1 MHRQGHGDV
10 GRFDEWGPTYER
22 HWMQRWI
29 MDPVQRSVLDMAAQS
44 MPQPRRVLDIGCGT
58 GRLLR
63 QVGARFPQAQL
74 NGVDPADGMINQ
86 GIALLPPGSNIRI
99 QHGTAE
105 ELPFPDGSFD
115 LVLSTMS
122 FHHWHD
128 RAQGCRE
135 VRRVLTPGGRWVLA
149 DVIPKGLMVPMLPI
163 IHIGGIRQRSQ
174 LDAMLAGAGLQ
185 VVAETKVPRM
195 AGNIP
200 VLVIGPA

>member
-1 MHRQGHGDV
+1 
-10 GRFDEWGPTYER
+10 
-22 HWMQRWI
+22 
-29 MDPVQRSVLDMAAQS
+29 
-44 MPQPRRVLDIGCGT
+44 
-58 GRLLR
+58 
-63 QVGARFPQAQL
+63 
-74 NGVDPADGMINQ
+74 VDPADGMINQ

-149 DVIPKGLMVPMLPI
+149 DVIPKGLMVPMLPV